1 MSLSKIPRKIP
12 GFSRTLEPEIRGHG
26 GKNENGPEAAEFL
39 GAHPRSDRRN
49 QSLKYR
55 FLMQFQE
62 FEELIEFYQNSI
74 KFTEG
79 TLLLIITY

>member
-1 MSLSKIPRKIP
+1 MVLVKDPSTNQKR
-12 GFSRTLEPEIRGHG
+12 E
-26 GKNENGPEAAEFL
+26 KNENGPEAAEFL

-62 FEELIEFYQNSI
+62 FEELTEFYQDSI

-79 TLLLIITY
+79 TLLELSRFLQAIGPKTLQ